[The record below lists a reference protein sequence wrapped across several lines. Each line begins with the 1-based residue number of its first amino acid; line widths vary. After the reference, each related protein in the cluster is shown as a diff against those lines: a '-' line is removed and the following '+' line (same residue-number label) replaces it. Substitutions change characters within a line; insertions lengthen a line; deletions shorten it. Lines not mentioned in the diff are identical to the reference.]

1 MTRYFAMD
9 HRLFIAAGTMLFGCA
24 RPSLPT
30 ENTTSGIRAAEEVG
44 ASNVPRAALHLQLAK
59 EALEQARSLSDRG
72 EKDRAELMLARAE
85 VDAELAVALSRED
98 AERKQA
104 TDAVARVRTLRH
116 ENPLSANEA
125 ANTQKGSTP

>member
-1 MTRYFAMD
+1 
-9 HRLFIAAGTMLFGCA
+9 
-24 RPSLPT
+24 
-30 ENTTSGIRAAEEVG
+30 
-44 ASNVPRAALHLQLAK
+44 
-59 EALEQARSLSDRG
+59 
-72 EKDRAELMLARAE
+72 MLARAE

-104 TDAVARVRTLRH
+104 ADAVARVRTLRH